1 MAIDRHKAR
10 ILAMQALCQLDSQ
23 GEEYLPTVATFLADH
38 IESGETLSYAHEL
51 VELAWREREV
61 VETEIAQHSQGWTM
75 TRMASVDRN
84 VLRVAMAEFDFAKAP
99 PKVII
104 NEAIEIAKEFGS
116 AESGGFVNGIL
127 DKVWNMT
134 DPNARDKKG

>member
-1 MAIDRHKAR
+1 
-10 ILAMQALCQLDSQ
+10 MQALCQLDSQ

>member
-1 MAIDRHKAR
+1 
-10 ILAMQALCQLDSQ
+10 MQALCQLDSQ
-23 GEEYLPTVATFLADH
+23 GDEYLPTVATFLADH
-38 IESGETLSYAHEL
+38 LESGETLSYAHDL

-61 VETEIAQHSQGWTM
+61 VEQEIAQHSKGWTM
-75 TRMASVDRN
+75 ARMSSVDRN
-84 VLRVAMAEFDFAKAP
+84 VLRVAMAEFDLKKAP

-127 DKVWNMT
+127 DEVWNQT
-134 DPNARDKKG
+134 DPQSSQQED

>member
-23 GEEYLPTVATFLADH
+23 GEEYLPTVTTFLAEH
-38 IESGETLSYAHEL
+38 VESGETLSYAHEV

-61 VETEIAQHSQGWTM
+61 VEKEIAQHAQGWTM
-75 TRMASVDRN
+75 ARMASVDRN

-116 AESGGFVNGIL
+116 GESGGFVNGIL
-127 DKVWNMT
+127 DKVWNMIN
-134 DPNARDKKG
+134 PNAREQKG

>member
-1 MAIDRHKAR
+1 MAIDRHKSR
-10 ILAMQALCQLDSQ
+10 ILSMQALCQLDTQ

-38 IESGETLSYAHEL
+38 LDSGETLSYAHDL

-61 VETEIAQHSQGWTM
+61 VEQEIAQHSKGWTM
-75 TRMASVDRN
+75 ARMSPVDRN
-84 VLRVAMAEFDFAKAP
+84 VLRVAMAEFDLKQAP

-104 NEAIEIAKEFGS
+104 NEAIEIAKEFGA

-127 DKVWNMT
+127 DNVWKMI
-134 DPNARDKKG
+134 DPSAQDQKG